1 MPIQKHS
8 TNQPTALQQ
17 ALSKVRSGFFAV
29 AVFSFFLNLPLFFLT
44 VLTVFAL
51 LILGLLNTVWAWGK
65 NWNSWA
71 KISR

>member
-51 LILGLLNTVWAWGK
+51 LIPGLYDNALSLGRGLAYRGL
-65 NWNSWA
+65 
-71 KISR
+71 